1 MGIIRSGKS
10 CLQIEQFSMKR
21 RHLLGATS
29 IGAMSSLALN
39 NLRTQAQS
47 SVPEVSNINNLP
59 SIRWR
64 MATSWPKSLDILF
77 GGAERICRQVT
88 AMTNGKFTITPYA
101 AGEIVTGFGVLDAV
115 AKDDVEC
122 GHSASYYYFDKNPA
136 LAFGTNIPFGLTAEQ
151 QNSWLYYGGGQEL
164 INRIYADFGIISF
177 PAGNTGVQMGGWFRR
192 KINQV
197 ADLQGLKMRIP
208 GLGSEV
214 MSRLGVEVQILPADK
229 IVAALIDGKIDAVE
243 WNNPYDDEIIG
254 LHEAA
259 PYYYYPGWWEPGAT
273 YELQVN
279 LARWNKLPQEYQEI
293 LLVAATN
300 ANIKMLAEY
309 NAKNGKVLQRL
320 NQSGTTFIP
329 FSNEILEAAYQKTL
343 AVLEDY
349 SLKDQ
354 TFREVYSQWQKF
366 RSQIYHWNQINE
378 LSFTKFTFGAA
389 NLT

>member
-1 MGIIRSGKS
+1 
-10 CLQIEQFSMKR
+10 MKR

-29 IGAMSSLALN
+29 IGVMSALALN
-39 NLRTQAQS
+39 TRRTKSES
-47 SVPEVSNINNLP
+47 SIPELSEINVLP

-77 GGAERICRQVT
+77 GGAEKICSQVS

-101 AGEIVTGFGVLDAV
+101 AGEIVKRFGVLDAV
-115 AKDDVEC
+115 AKGEVEC

-151 QNSWLYYGGGQEL
+151 QNAWLYYGGGQEL
-164 INRIYADFGIISF
+164 INRLYADWGIISF

-214 MSRLGVEVQILPADK
+214 MSRLGVEVQILPVDQ
-229 IVAALIDGKIDAVE
+229 IVAALSDGKIDAVE

-279 LARWNKLPQEYQEI
+279 LERWQKLPREYQEI
-293 LLVAATN
+293 LQVAATN
-300 ANIKMLAEY
+300 ANITMLAEY

-320 NQSGTTFIP
+320 NYSGTEFIP
-329 FSNEILEAAYQKTL
+329 FSHEILDAAYQKTL

-349 SLKDQ
+349 SSRDK
-354 TFREVYSQWQKF
+354 TFRDIYGKWQKF
-366 RSQIYHWNQINE
+366 RSQIYRWNQTSE
-378 LSFTKFTFGAA
+378 LSFTNFTFQAA
-389 NLT
+389 NLI

>member
-1 MGIIRSGKS
+1 
-10 CLQIEQFSMKR
+10 MKR
-21 RHLLGATS
+21 RNLLGATS
-29 IGAMSSLALN
+29 IGAMGALALN
-39 NLRTQAQS
+39 NLRTKAQS
-47 SVPEVSNINNLP
+47 STNQLYNLNSLP

-64 MATSWPKSLDILF
+64 MTTSWPKSLDILF
-77 GGAERICRQVT
+77 GGAERICSQVA

-101 AGEIVTGFGVLDAV
+101 TGEIVQGFGVLDAV
-115 AKDDVEC
+115 AKGEVES

-151 QNSWLYYGGGQEL
+151 QNAWLYYGGGQEL
-164 INRIYADFGIISF
+164 INGLYADLGIISF

-214 MSRLGVEVQILPADK
+214 MSRLGVEVQILAADQ
-229 IVAALIDGKIDAVE
+229 IVTALIDGKIDAVE

-279 LARWNKLPQEYQEI
+279 LAQWNQLPREYQEI
-293 LLVAATN
+293 LRVAATN
-300 ANIKMLAEY
+300 ANITMLAEY

-320 NQSGTTFIP
+320 GQSGTTFLP
-329 FSNEILEAAYQKTL
+329 FSDEILKAAYQTTI

-349 SLKDQ
+349 SLRDQ
-354 TFREVYSQWQKF
+354 KFREIYSQWQKF

-378 LSFTKFTFGAA
+378 LSFTNFAFGAA

>member
-1 MGIIRSGKS
+1 
-10 CLQIEQFSMKR
+10 MKR

-29 IGAMSSLALN
+29 IGVIGALALN
-39 NLRTQAQS
+39 NLRTKAES
-47 SVPEVSNINNLP
+47 SITELSDLNALP
-59 SIRWR
+59 AIRWR

-77 GGAERICRQVT
+77 GGAERICSQVT

-101 AGEIVTGFGVLDAV
+101 AGEIAKGFGVLDAV
-115 AKDDVEC
+115 AQGDVEC

-151 QNSWLYYGGGQEL
+151 QNAWLYYGGGQEL
-164 INRIYADFGIISF
+164 INRLYADFGIISF

-192 KINQV
+192 KINRV
-197 ADLQGLKMRIP
+197 EDLQGLKMRIP

-214 MSRLGVEVQILPADK
+214 MSRLGVEVQILPVDQ

-279 LARWNKLPQEYQEI
+279 LAQWNQLPREYQEV
-293 LLVAATN
+293 LQVAATN
-300 ANIKMLAEY
+300 ANITMLAEY

-320 NQSGTTFIP
+320 NHSGTNFIP
-329 FSNEILEAAYQKTL
+329 FSQEILDAAYQETI
-343 AVLEDY
+343 AILEDY
-349 SLKDQ
+349 SSRDR
-354 TFREVYSQWQKF
+354 TFREVYGKWRKF
-366 RSQIYHWNQINE
+366 RSQIYRWNQINE
-378 LSFTKFTFGAA
+378 LSFTNFTFQAA
-389 NLT
+389 NLI

>member
-1 MGIIRSGKS
+1 
-10 CLQIEQFSMKR
+10 MKR

-29 IGAMSSLALN
+29 SIGAMGAFALYSP
-39 NLRTQAQS
+39 RTQAQS
-47 SVPEVSNINNLP
+47 PTSTLSNLNSLP

-77 GGAERICRQVT
+77 GGAERICSQVT
-88 AMTNGKFTITPYA
+88 AMTNGKFSITPYA
-101 AGEIVTGFGVLDAV
+101 SGEIVEGFGVLDAV
-115 AKDDVEC
+115 AEGEVEC
-122 GHSASYYYFDKNPA
+122 GHSASYYYFHKNPA

-164 INRIYADFGIISF
+164 INRIYADLGIISF

-197 ADLQGLKMRIP
+197 TDLQGLKMRIP

-214 MSRLGVEVQILPADK
+214 MSRLGVEVQILPIDQIAS
-229 IVAALIDGKIDAVE
+229 ALIKGKIDAVE

-254 LHEAA
+254 LHDSA

-273 YELQVN
+273 YELEVN
-279 LARWNKLPQEYQEI
+279 LAEWKKLPKEYQEV
-293 LLVAATN
+293 LQVAATN
-300 ANIKMLAEY
+300 ANITMLAEY

-320 NQSGTTFIP
+320 NQRGTNFLP
-329 FSNEILEAAYQKTL
+329 FSDEILEAAYQQTL
-343 AVLEDY
+343 TILEEY
-349 SLKDQ
+349 SSQDK
-354 TFREVYSQWQKF
+354 TFREIYRQWQKF
-366 RSQIYHWNQINE
+366 RSQVYHWNQINE
-378 LSFTKFTFGAA
+378 LSFTNFTFQAA

>member
-1 MGIIRSGKS
+1 
-10 CLQIEQFSMKR
+10 MKR
-21 RHLLGATS
+21 RHLLGITS
-29 IGAMSSLALN
+29 ISTMSAFALN
-39 NLRTQAQS
+39 SRRTKAQS
-47 SVPEVSNINNLP
+47 SNDLPDINALP
-59 SIRWR
+59 SIRWQ

-77 GGAERICRQVT
+77 GGAERICSQVS

-101 AGEIVTGFGVLDAV
+101 DGEIVNGFGVLDAV
-115 AKDDVEC
+115 VEGKVAC

-151 QNSWLYYGGGQEL
+151 QNAWLYYGGGQEL
-164 INRIYADFGIISF
+164 INGLYADWGIISF

-214 MSRLGVEVQILPADK
+214 MSRLGVEVQILSADQ

-279 LARWNKLPQEYQEI
+279 LAQWHKLPREYQEI
-293 LLVAATN
+293 LRVAATN
-300 ANIKMLAEY
+300 ANITMLAEY

-320 NQSGTTFIP
+320 NQSGTNFIP
-329 FSNEILEAAYQKTL
+329 FSQEILEAAYQETI
-343 AVLEDY
+343 AILEDY
-349 SLKDQ
+349 SSQDQ
-354 TFREVYSQWQKF
+354 TFRQIYSQWQKF
-366 RSQIYHWNQINE
+366 RSQIYFWNQTNE
-378 LSFTKFTFGAA
+378 LSFTNFTFQAA
-389 NLT
+389 NLI

>member
-1 MGIIRSGKS
+1 
-10 CLQIEQFSMKR
+10 MKR

-29 IGAMSSLALN
+29 IGVIGALTLN
-39 NLRTQAQS
+39 NLRTKAES
-47 SVPEVSNINNLP
+47 SITELSDLNALP
-59 SIRWR
+59 AIRWR

-77 GGAERICRQVT
+77 GGAERICSQVT

-101 AGEIVTGFGVLDAV
+101 AGEIAKGFGVLDAV
-115 AKDDVEC
+115 AQGDVEC

-151 QNSWLYYGGGQEL
+151 QNAWLYYGGGQEL
-164 INRIYADFGIISF
+164 INRLYADFGIISF

-192 KINQV
+192 KINRV
-197 ADLQGLKMRIP
+197 EDLQGLKMRIP

-214 MSRLGVEVQILPADK
+214 MSRLGVEVQILPADQ

-279 LARWNKLPQEYQEI
+279 LAQWNQLPREYQEI
-293 LLVAATN
+293 LQVAATN
-300 ANIKMLAEY
+300 ANITMLAEY

-320 NQSGTTFIP
+320 NHSGTNFIP
-329 FSNEILEAAYQKTL
+329 FSQEILDAAYQKTI
-343 AVLEDY
+343 AILEDY
-349 SLKDQ
+349 SSRDR
-354 TFREVYSQWQKF
+354 TFREVYGKWRKF
-366 RSQIYHWNQINE
+366 RSQIYRWNQINE
-378 LSFTKFTFGAA
+378 LSFTNFTFQAA
-389 NLT
+389 NLI